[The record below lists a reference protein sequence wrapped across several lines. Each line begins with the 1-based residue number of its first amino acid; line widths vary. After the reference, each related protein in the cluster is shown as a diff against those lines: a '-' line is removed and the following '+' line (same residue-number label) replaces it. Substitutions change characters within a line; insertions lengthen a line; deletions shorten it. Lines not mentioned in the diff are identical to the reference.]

1 MHSVS
6 VRQACRDR
14 FGSGRAWNH
23 QTKIQ
28 EVPPIHQAVQE
39 DLPPHAQHGRLLCVQ
54 AEKIRRWCQISRIHL
69 KRPRRRKGE
78 IRAKIKKR
86 RSKMLKRRKRGT
98 RERRRSMTLKQR
110 KRLKESKSVRIRR
123 LEFM

>member
-28 EVPPIHQAVQE
+28 EVPPIHQAVQK
-39 DLPPHAQHGRLLCVQ
+39 DLRPHAQHGRLLCVQ

-69 KRPRRRKGE
+69 ER
-78 IRAKIKKR
+78 
-86 RSKMLKRRKRGT
+86 LKRRKRGT

-110 KRLKESKSVRIRR
+110 KRLKESRSVRIRR
-123 LEFM
+123 LEFMLKSQRKRTRRRVI